1 MAPPLYMDAEI
12 RPNRSLSRRGL
23 HVLLGV
29 VVAFNLMI
37 AVFLLGVGAPLVL
50 PFLGLDVAA
59 IWLALNASFKAAER
73 RERVR
78 VTAEAITVSRE
89 DEKGA
94 RVVWTSPTAF
104 TGVDLDQPG
113 EHEARVRLRIYRRR
127 LTLARALSPPERVE
141 FAAALRRAIRE
152 ARAERYPLPGVGA
165 GAQA

>member
-1 MAPPLYMDAEI
+1 MAQPLYMDALI
-12 RPNRSLSRRGL
+12 KPNRSLSRRGL

-29 VVAFNLMI
+29 VVVFNLMI
-37 AVFLLGVGAPLVL
+37 AAFLLGVGAPLVL

-127 LTLARALSPPERVE
+127 LTVARALSPPERVE
-141 FAAALRRAIRE
+141 FAAALRLAIRQ
-152 ARAERYPLPGVGA
+152 ARAERYPLPGGGA
-165 GAQA
+165 GAEA